1 MKKKAITLLS
11 LVSLLAV
18 LLTACGAA
26 SDQYEVPPPVAL
38 EAPVEKMLE
47 REAVGGG
54 YVAESSDITS
64 DANPVDL
71 ATERMIIWNA
81 NISLTVE
88 DVAASMDAVQ
98 SLARELGGYPVNI
111 SSWMEGEQLYA
122 TVTIR
127 VPAERFDETMTRLRE
142 MGIRVNRENANSED
156 VTDQYVDLES
166 RLRHLEAKEAQLLEF
181 MEDAED
187 TEAVLAVYEHLDET
201 QAEIEQ
207 VKGQMKYLSTL
218 AAMGTITVEL
228 YPEEAEPPVVDEDG
242 WNPGRTLRDA
252 LRALLKVLE
261 ALGNLAIWIA
271 VFTLPLLLLVVLPL
285 ILIVAVLRR
294 RSRKAQQPPAVE
306 QKE

>member
-1 MKKKAITLLS
+1 MKKAIKFTS
-11 LVSLLAV
+11 V
-18 LLTACGAA
+18 LLLVMFLASCGAM
-26 SDQYEVPPPVAL
+26 SYQDEVPPPEVV
-38 EAPVEKMLE
+38 VEKLVE
-47 REAVGGG
+47 REAVGGPI
-54 YVAESSDITS
+54 AESGGIADV
-64 DANPVDL
+64 NPVDL

-88 DVAASMDAVQ
+88 DVEESMTAVQ
-98 SLARELGGYPVNI
+98 SLAREMGGYPINI
-111 SSWMEGEQLYA
+111 SSWTEKEQLYA

-127 VPAERFDETMTRLRE
+127 VPAERFDEAMARLRE

-156 VTDQYVDLES
+156 VTDRYVDLES
-166 RLRHLEAKEAQLLEF
+166 RLRHLEAKEAQLLKF

-242 WNPGRTLRDA
+242 WDPGRTLRNA
-252 LRALLKVLE
+252 LRTLLKVLE
-261 ALGNLAIWIA
+261 ALANVAIWMA
-271 VFTLPLLLLVVLPL
+271 VFTLPLLLLVGLP
-285 ILIVAVLRR
+285 IVLIVGVARR
-294 RSRKAQQPPAVE
+294 RSRKARRGE
-306 QKE
+306 